1 MRTRESVAPEGC
13 NKATI
18 WSRGSVPQTGAK
30 RGLYGT
36 ENVILIGE
44 DDAEALTNA
53 FGLGAGLTV
62 WLHG

>member
-1 MRTRESVAPEGC
+1 M
-13 NKATI
+13 
-18 WSRGSVPQTGAK
+18 PQTGAK

-53 FGLGAGLTV
+53 FGLGAGLAV